1 MVVLGLTD
9 GVPAGAAVVIDGV
22 TAAAADEAEP
32 SRLASLRGM
41 PRRAL
46 TEVLDRAG
54 VTAREIDLVM
64 VAGIDARPVDRVR
77 PFDGNV
83 TARRRRLG
91 AIPGVGFVLDIA
103 GRPVFALR
111 RRLIRKILDQEFAIT
126 APVEFVHRHLAHAA
140 GAYFTSG
147 FIDAI
152 AVTMDGGGDGDWA
165 HVYDIRNSH
174 FRRIGQARIAAA
186 EPAARRHDE
195 RFVADFVQRHLGGN
209 KPDRLVLA
217 GDAFADDRIKQR
229 LGELPGIERVHVR
242 AGDPAP
248 GLAPGAALAACMLN
262 RKHGRMATN
271 GRSMAPPAPTTELEL
286 ERV

>member
-9 GVPAGAAVVIDGV
+9 TAPSGAAIVIDGV
-22 TAAAADEAEP
+22 AAAVADEATL
-32 SRLASLRGM
+32 SRVANAHGM

-64 VAGIDARPVDRVR
+64 VAVIDARPVDRAK
-77 PFDGNV
+77 PFGGNV
-83 TARRRRLG
+83 TWGRRLG
-91 AIPGVGFVLDIA
+91 AIPGVGAVLDIA

-147 FIDAI
+147 FTDAI

-165 HVYDIRNSH
+165 HVYDIRKGH

-195 RFVADFVQRHLGGN
+195 QFVADFVQRHLGGN

-217 GDAFADDRIKQR
+217 GDAFRDARITRR

-242 AGDPAP
+242 AGDAAP

-262 RKHGRMATN
+262 RKHGRMAAN
-271 GRSMAPPAPTTELEL
+271 APSPTYPAATREPEL

>member
-9 GVPAGAAVVIDGV
+9 TAPSGAAIVIDGV
-22 TAAAADEAEP
+22 AAAVADEATL
-32 SRLASLRGM
+32 SRVANAHGM

-64 VAGIDARPVDRVR
+64 VAVIDARPVDRVR
-77 PFDGNV
+77 PFGGNV
-83 TARRRRLG
+83 TRGRRLG
-91 AIPGVGFVLDIA
+91 AIPGVGAVLDIA
-103 GRPVFALR
+103 ERPVFALR

-147 FIDAI
+147 FTDAI

-165 HVYDIRNSH
+165 HVYDIRKGH
-174 FRRIGQARIAAA
+174 FRRIGQAPIGDA

-195 RFVADFVQRHLGGN
+195 QFVADFVQRHLGGN

-217 GDAFADDRIKQR
+217 GDAFRDLRINRR

-242 AGDPAP
+242 AGDPAS

-271 GRSMAPPAPTTELEL
+271 GPSPAYPAATREPEL

>member
-9 GVPAGAAVVIDGV
+9 GVPAGAAIVIDGV
-22 TAAAADEAEP
+22 IAADRDEAAL
-32 SRLASLRGM
+32 SRLASPRGM

-46 TEVLDRAG
+46 SEAFDRAG
-54 VTAREIDLVM
+54 VTARDIDLVM
-64 VAGIDARPVDRVR
+64 VAVIDARPVNRIR

-83 TARRRRLG
+83 TARRRLA
-91 AIPGVGFVLDIA
+91 AIPGVGSVLDIA
-103 GRPVFALR
+103 SRPVFALR

-140 GAYFTSG
+140 GAYFTSE
-147 FIDAI
+147 FVDAI

-165 HVYDIRNSH
+165 HVYDIRNGH
-174 FRRIGQARIAAA
+174 FRRIGQARIADA

-195 RFVADFVQRHLGGN
+195 QFVADLVERHLGGN

-217 GDAFADDRIKQR
+217 GDAFSDGPINRR
-229 LGELPGIERVHVR
+229 LGELPGIERVHVG
-242 AGDPAP
+242 AGDPAS

-262 RKHGRMATN
+262 RKHRRMVTIE
-271 GRSMAPPAPTTELEL
+271 RSVAPPASARELEM